1 VAGNPAFS
9 SGRPV
14 AFDKSLMEKE
24 NSPEL
29 SALASYLSVELPG
42 IETDA
47 LPGVLASDLPVR
59 SISVQFSPAR
69 YLRLC
74 LRVLTASR
82 PVNQVAPSETTSESR
97 LFGERGIYQRAGCL
111 SCV

>member
-29 SALASYLSVELPG
+29 MALTSTLSVELPG
-42 IETDA
+42 IEPDS
-47 LPGVLASDLPVR
+47 LPGILAAELPVR
-59 SISVQFSPAR
+59 SVSVQFSTSR
-69 YLRLC
+69 YLWLC